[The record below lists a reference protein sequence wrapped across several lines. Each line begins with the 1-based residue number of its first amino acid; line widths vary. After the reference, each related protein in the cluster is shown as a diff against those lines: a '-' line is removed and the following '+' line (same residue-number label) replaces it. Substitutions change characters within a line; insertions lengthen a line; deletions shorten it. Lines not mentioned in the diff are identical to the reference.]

1 MTESQDLLITT
12 LEFLAAVVVLFTTIA
27 VIYMTLKLIKKM
39 TNIRMPRLRLPRLKL
54 PKLPK
59 RKKIEKKQER
69 RTENM
74 SKEAKEGT
82 TFNDVFMFMIAVPLV
97 LLWVGFAGFVI
108 HSGLGKP
115 EVLENI
121 EAYTTL
127 IAILGGPA
135 LLIIKDALDVWK
147 QEQAEKTAF
156 YKIKAQS
163 VIDYNESTQKQ
174 RQMIEQKAQEQAHK
188 VESEMTASKT
198 EGITLPIKGKK

>member
-1 MTESQDLLITT
+1 M
-12 LEFLAAVVVLFTTIA
+12 
-27 VIYMTLKLIKKM
+27 KK
-39 TNIRMPRLRLPRLKL
+39 
-54 PKLPK
+54 PKK
-59 RKKIEKKQER
+59 EKKP
-69 RTENM
+69 M
-74 SKEAKEGT
+74 SKEAKEGA

-156 YKIKAQS
+156 YKVKAQA
-163 VIDYNESTQKQ
+163 VIDYNDAVLKQAQDVES
-174 RQMIEQKAQEQAHK
+174 KAQDQEHK
-188 VESEMTASKT
+188 MES
-198 EGITLPIKGKK
+198 KK

>member
-1 MTESQDLLITT
+1 MNQWLVWI
-12 LEFLAAVVVLFTTIA
+12 LETIA
-27 VIYMTLKLIKKM
+27 TISASAGMLIIVIMLYAFAKSI
-39 TNIRMPRLRLPRLKL
+39 
-54 PKLPK
+54 LPK
-59 RKKIEKKQER
+59 RKKVKKTIIPKKKR

-74 SKEAKEGT
+74 SKEAREGT

-163 VIDYNESTQKQ
+163 VIDYNDTVLKQ
-174 RQMIEQKAQEQAHK
+174 AQEIESKQQEQEHK
-188 VESEMTASKT
+188 MES
-198 EGITLPIKGKK
+198 KK